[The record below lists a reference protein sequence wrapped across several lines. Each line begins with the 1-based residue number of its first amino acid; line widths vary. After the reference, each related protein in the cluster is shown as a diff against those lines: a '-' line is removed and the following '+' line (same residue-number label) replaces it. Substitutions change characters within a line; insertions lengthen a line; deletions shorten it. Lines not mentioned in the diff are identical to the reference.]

1 MAKVIHDNKECEVL
15 SVETEWEWGYYQGKR
30 VRKPFD
36 TWLLLN
42 IDGYLVWVNKDDCKG
57 IK

>member
-1 MAKVIHDNKECEVL
+1 MAKVIHENKECEVL
-15 SVETEWEWGYYQGKR
+15 SVETEWGWDNYQGNSM
-30 VRKPFD
+30 RKPME

-42 IDGYLVWVNKDDCKG
+42 IDGYLVWVNKYDCEG